1 MKRRMPA
8 HRVLLVA
15 HVSSEGDALEVA
27 SLAANTGLDG
37 IDLNA
42 DAAIVTSDVVA
53 WLHERGMQAAVWVWR
68 APASNDVPSVWGA
81 MEAAGVDAFTSNVP
95 PELVLWLRGATE

>member
-1 MKRRMPA
+1 MPG

-15 HVSSEGDALEVA
+15 HVASEAEALEIA
-27 SLAANTGLDG
+27 SLAASAGLDG

-42 DAAIVTSDVVA
+42 DAAIVTSGLVA
-53 WLHERGMQAAVWVWR
+53 WLHARDMLVAVWVWR
-68 APASNDVPSVWGA
+68 APASNDVPSVWSA

-95 PELVLWLRGATE
+95 PELLLWRQVTE